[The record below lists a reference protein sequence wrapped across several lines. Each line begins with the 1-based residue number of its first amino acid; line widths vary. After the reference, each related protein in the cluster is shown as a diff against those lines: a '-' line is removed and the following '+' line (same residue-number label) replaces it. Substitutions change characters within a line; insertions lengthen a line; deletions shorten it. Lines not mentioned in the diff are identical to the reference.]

1 MRLPQTFGISSKLAT
16 AACYAGPVVM
26 AAADTITMT
35 LNRTFDP
42 LKQTISGY
50 AAGSNGWL
58 EKMGWKWLPFPFS
71 LSPQIC

>member
-1 MRLPQTFGISSKLAT
+1 MRLPQTLGISSKLAT
-16 AACYAGPVVM
+16 AACYAGPIVM